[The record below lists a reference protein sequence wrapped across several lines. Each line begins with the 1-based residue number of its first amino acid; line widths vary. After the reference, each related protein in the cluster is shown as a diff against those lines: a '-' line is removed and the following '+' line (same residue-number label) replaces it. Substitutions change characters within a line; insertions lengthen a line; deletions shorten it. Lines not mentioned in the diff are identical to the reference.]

1 MTTVLYHADADGF
14 GAAYA
19 LWTKLGDEATYIP
32 VQYGQILPEI
42 SEDTD
47 TLFIVDFSYDR
58 ATCETLNERYKV
70 IILDHHKT
78 AKAALE
84 GLPYAI
90 FDETKS
96 GAVMAWEYIYPG
108 DTYAPTILQYVQD
121 YDLWRFEL
129 PESKEVNLY
138 ISSLPW
144 DFMAWE
150 QFKLE
155 TAIAAGRAI
164 MSFRDQQIKSA
175 LKSVRMM
182 DIGVCEGLTYEVP
195 CVNAS
200 TNISEL
206 GNMLCC
212 EYPEAPFSV
221 SYCDRKNERSW
232 SLRSIGAFDVSD
244 IAKAFGGGG
253 HRNAAGFTTALDW
266 PMEHSSAFLKAFSD
280 EDDHDADLEDM
291 L

>member
-1 MTTVLYHADADGF
+1 MITVLYHADADGF

-19 LWTKLGDEATYIP
+19 LWTKLGDGATYIP
-32 VQYGQILPEI
+32 VQYGQTLPEI
-42 SEDTD
+42 SEDTN

-58 ATCETLNERYKV
+58 ATCETLNKRYKV

-121 YDLWRFEL
+121 YDLWKFEL

-144 DFMAWE
+144 DFVAWE

-155 TAIAAGRAI
+155 TAIAAGKAI

-253 HRNAAGFTTALDW
+253 HRNAAGFPTALDW
-266 PMEHSSAFLKAFSD
+266 PREHSSAFLKAFSD
-280 EDDHDADLEDM
+280 KDDHDAELEAM